1 MFGSMAESHH
11 IHQETDHHSGQAN
24 PPQPSVINTSSTT
37 GGGEG
42 ETTTMTGE
50 TVKDEGDNQQIPL
63 AGEVASPDAMMSK
76 LADGCLSD
84 PRVKA
89 LLSVVERSCRELH
102 LMIHMNFPPDH
113 PIEEMGRVLL
123 ALLIRYQVCPPTQF
137 SYG

>member
-11 IHQETDHHSGQAN
+11 IHQETDHNSGQAN

-37 GGGEG
+37 GGGDG
-42 ETTTMTGE
+42 ETAATTGD

-63 AGEVASPDAMMSK
+63 AGEASPDAMMSK

-84 PRVKA
+84 PRVRA
-89 LLSVVERSCRELH
+89 FLSVVERSCRELH

>member
-11 IHQETDHHSGQAN
+11 IHQETDHNSGQAN

-42 ETTTMTGE
+42 EATGTPGD
-50 TVKDEGDNQQIPL
+50 TVKDEGDNQQIPPA
-63 AGEVASPDAMMSK
+63 AGEASPDAMMSK

-84 PRVKA
+84 PRVRA
-89 LLSVVERSCRELH
+89 FLSVVERSCRELH

-123 ALLIRYQVCPPTQF
+123 ALLIRYQVWLPTQF

>member
-11 IHQETDHHSGQAN
+11 IHQETDHNSGQAN

-42 ETTTMTGE
+42 ETAATTGE
-50 TVKDEGDNQQIPL
+50 TVKDEGDNQQIPPT
-63 AGEVASPDAMMSK
+63 GEADAMISK

-89 LLSVVERSCRELH
+89 FLSVVERSCRELH

-123 ALLIRYQVCPPTQF
+123 ALLIRYQVCPPTQI

>member
-11 IHQETDHHSGQAN
+11 IHQETDHNSGPAN
-24 PPQPSVINTSSTT
+24 PPQPSVIKTSSTT

-42 ETTTMTGE
+42 EATATTGE
-50 TVKDEGDNQQIPL
+50 AFKDEGDNQQIPPA
-63 AGEVASPDAMMSK
+63 AGEASPDAMMSK

-84 PRVKA
+84 PRVRA
-89 LLSVVERSCRELH
+89 FLSVVERSCRELH

-123 ALLIRYQVCPPTQF
+123 ALLIRYQVWLPTQF